1 MGVKRYHLIISGRV
15 QGVSYRISAW
25 EKAQQL
31 DLTGWV
37 RNLSDGRVEIV
48 IEGEGHVLDQ
58 MTAWAGEGPRF
69 ANVTNIDVSEKD
81 ATGEFSDFEIR

>member
-1 MGVKRYHLIISGRV
+1 MGIKRHHLIISGRV
-15 QGVSYRISAW
+15 QGVSYRVSAW

-48 IEGEGHVLDQ
+48 AEGEQATLDE
-58 MTAWAGEGPRF
+58 MTSWAGQGPHF
-69 ANVTNIDVSEKD
+69 ANVSNVDVSEEA